1 VANIIKIKR
10 SSGNLAPSSLKSG
23 ELAYSYGASAKKL
36 FFGSGDDGSGNATSI
51 TTIGG
56 EFYTGLFGTAG
67 TLNTAASSVPVLSAT
82 GTIDKWYAGN
92 IYLNANT
99 ISATNTNGNITLT
112 PNGTGYV
119 VVSGTNGL
127 VIPTGTTAQQG
138 PAVTGAIRYNTTTS
152 TFEGYNA
159 SAWSSLGGVRSVDG
173 KAYIIAE
180 TSPGAANDT
189 LQFYAS
195 SDGTGTGTS
204 TKYLDFNGLGFKLS
218 GADFSINTN
227 KFTVANST
235 GNTLIAG
242 TLNVTGHPTLE
253 GVTATGATGTGNLVF
268 SAAPTITGN
277 VTLQGVTSTGATGTG
292 NIVFS
297 ASPTFTGT
305 LTAATISATTIQVN
319 NLSNGYTTTATAAGT
334 TTLTATST
342 YQQFF
347 TGSTTQTVVLPV
359 ASTLT
364 LGTQYQI
371 VNTSTGLVTVQSSGA
386 NNILVQ
392 PANTAA
398 VYTAIAITGTGTASW
413 SAFYDEFATITGDGS
428 NVLSNSPTF
437 TGNVTIPNANYIS
450 VGTPAQGTL
459 NGGTTLTTSTSITD
473 SVGLLNQ
480 TLSLLTPA
488 APPAFPNAVSLT
500 VSGLTT
506 RVFIQAAGSQPLNSN
521 TGLTVAAGST
531 GSVSR
536 AATLATNTITG
547 TGPGTN
553 GTLTVN
559 RNTASAVTK
568 LLTYGNS
575 TQVITGNITGT
586 TNGTATVAFTKTSTG
601 VIVSGYLFTTG
612 ASGAFGGLSNSTTY
626 IVTAVTATT
635 LTLAAYASGAQGAA
649 FSATSTASGTLGI
662 TSATDNGTY
671 TANNTSLV
679 VSNNVAYPV
688 GTPGFF
694 ETVDLN
700 VTGTTVPAGW
710 NTVQIVHNAASS
722 TNTAAWYYD
731 NYAGTAP
738 TVASQTFALNGSA
751 TTLNSSTIPHYTSA
765 TSYNIGFTL
774 TWNWGN
780 TGHTSLSSNILTGSA
795 NSGAFQAPTN
805 YSYTGLGISSTFP
818 ATLTVTAGSDGA
830 AHSFTSNIVTGFG
843 AQTTTTTVPTYS
855 ADNSYS
861 TVTITPPNLGVIIL
875 FKTGTVGS
883 TTVIDETSIVF
894 NSAVGGSTT
903 PVAFR
908 VNNPDSGTPSDN
920 PVFTAGAAAFSTL
933 VATDAIVV
941 GTTLTT
947 SNLKWSQTN
956 YSTGYLPVGPNL
968 TTQNASQYFTFKFV
982 RTGTSKFGIVFT
994 TNGSTTGVAGIWCAM
1009 PGSITGYPS
1018 GSTNQ
1023 WLSMAVDNSVSGG
1036 CALGGNLTVNGANA
1050 TYTLNCSFGTAS
1062 SSNATSNEIWVRIKL
1077 TSGQSISAL
1086 YLQASTV

>member
-23 ELAYSYGASAKKL
+23 ELAYSYGATAKKL

-180 TSPGAANDT
+180 TSAGAGNDT

-204 TKYLDFNGLGFKLS
+204 TKYLDLNGLGFKLS

-227 KFTVANST
+227 KFTVANSS

-359 ASTLT
+359 VSTLT

-392 PANTAA
+392 PANTGA

-413 SAFYDEFATITGDGS
+413 SAFYDEFATITGTGD
-428 NVLSNSPTF
+428 NVLATSPTF

-450 VGTPAQGTL
+450 VGTPVQGTL
-459 NGGTTLTTSTSITD
+459 TGGTTLTSGTSVTD

-488 APPAFPNAVSLT
+488 SPPAFPNSVSLT

-506 RVFIQAAGSQPLNSN
+506 RVFIQAAGSQPLNGNSA
-521 TGLTVAAGST
+521 LTVAAGST

-536 AATLATNTITG
+536 VATLSTNTITG

-559 RNTASAVTK
+559 RNTAGAVTK

-586 TNGTATVAFTKTSTG
+586 SNGTATVAFTKTSLG
-601 VIVSGYLFTTG
+601 VIIAGYLFTTG
-612 ASGAFGGLSNSTTY
+612 ATGAFGGLSNSTTY

-688 GTPGFF
+688 GTPGFW

-731 NYAGTAP
+731 NSAGTAP

-982 RTGTSKFGIVFT
+982 RTSTSKFGIVFT

-1009 PGSITGYPS
+1009 PGSIAGYPS
-1018 GSTNQ
+1018 GSTNK

>member
-1 VANIIKIKR
+1 MALNFDHQRNRVSSSTNIV
-10 SSGNLAPSSLKSG
+10 
-23 ELAYSYGASAKKL
+23 
-36 FFGSGDDGSGNATSI
+36 
-51 TTIGG
+51 TI
-56 EFYTGLFGTAG
+56 
-67 TLNTAASSVPVLSAT
+67 
-82 GTIDKWYAGN
+82 
-92 IYLNANT
+92 
-99 ISATNTNGNITLT
+99 NITGGLT
-112 PNGTGYV
+112 LPV
-119 VVSGTNGL
+119 
-127 VIPTGTTAQQG
+127 GTTAQRASAAQG
-138 PAVTGAIRYNTTTS
+138 MIRYNTTDS
-152 TFEGYNA
+152 RFEAYNGTV
-159 SAWSSLGGVRSVDG
+159 WTGLGGVVDTDQNT
-173 KAYIIAE
+173 YIIAE
-180 TSPGAANDT
+180 TSAGANNNE
-189 LQFYAS
+189 
-195 SDGTGTGTS
+195 
-204 TKYLDFNGLGFKLS
+204 LDFYTNGAKRLQIGSTGNLIFG
-218 GADFSINTN
+218 GAGLD
-227 KFTVANST
+227 KFTVAYAT
-235 GNTLIAG
+235 GNTVI
-242 TLNVTGHPTLE
+242 
-253 GVTATGATGTGNLVF
+253 
-268 SAAPTITGN
+268 
-277 VTLQGVTSTGATGTG
+277 Q
-292 NIVFS
+292 
-297 ASPTFTGT
+297 GT
-305 LTAATISATTIQVN
+305 LTAAA
-319 NLSNGYTTTATAAGT
+319 LSVPNITNGYTTTATAAGT
-334 TTLTATST
+334 TTLTSSST
-342 YQQFF
+342 FQQFF
-347 TGSTTQTVVLPV
+347 TGSTTQTVILPV
-359 ASTLT
+359 TSTLA
-364 LGTQYQI
+364 LGSQYQI
-371 VNTSTGLVTVQSSGA
+371 VNTSTGNVTVQSSGA
-386 NNILVQ
+386 NTILVQ
-392 PANTAA
+392 PPNTSAL
-398 VYTAIAITGTGTASW
+398 YTVILITGTSTASW
-413 SAFYDEFATITGDGS
+413 SAFYDQFATITGTGD
-428 NVLSNSPTF
+428 NVLAVSPTF

-450 VGTPAQGTL
+450 VGTPVQGTL
-459 NGGTTLTTSTSITD
+459 IGGTTLTSGTSVTD

-488 APPAFPNAVSLT
+488 SPPVFPNSVALT

-521 TGLTVAAGST
+521 TSLTVAAGST

-536 AATLATNTITG
+536 VATLATNTITG

-553 GTLTVN
+553 GTLTVK
-559 RNTASAVTK
+559 RNTVSTVTK
-568 LLTYGNS
+568 QLTYGNS

-586 TNGTATVAFTKTSTG
+586 TNATDTVAFTKTSTG

-612 ASGAFGGLSNSTTY
+612 ATGAFGGLTNSTTY
-626 IVTAVTATT
+626 IVTGVTATT
-635 LTLAAYASGAQGAA
+635 LTLAAYASGVQGAA
-649 FSATSTASGTLGI
+649 FSATSTASGTLGV
-662 TSATDNGTY
+662 TSTTDNGTY
-671 TANNTSLV
+671 TASNTSLV

-700 VTGTTVPAGW
+700 VTGTSVPAGW
-710 NTVQIVHNAASS
+710 NTVQVLHNAASS

-731 NYAGTAP
+731 NSTITAP

-780 TGHTSLSSNILTGSA
+780 TGHTSLASNIITGTA
-795 NSGAFQAPTN
+795 AGAFQAPTS

-818 ATLTVTAGSDGA
+818 ATSTVTAGAGPNS
-830 AHSFTSNIVTGFG
+830 SIFRSSIVTGFG

-861 TVTITPPNLGVIIL
+861 TVTITPPNLGAIIL

-956 YSTGYLPVGPNL
+956 YATGYLPVGPNL
-968 TTQNASQYFTFKFV
+968 TTQNASQYFTLKCV

-1009 PGSITGYPS
+1009 PGTIPSYPS

-1023 WLSMAVDNSVSGG
+1023 WLSLAVDNSVSGG
-1036 CALGGNLTVNGANA
+1036 CALGGNLTVNGSNA
-1050 TYTLNCSFGTAS
+1050 TYALNCSFGTAS